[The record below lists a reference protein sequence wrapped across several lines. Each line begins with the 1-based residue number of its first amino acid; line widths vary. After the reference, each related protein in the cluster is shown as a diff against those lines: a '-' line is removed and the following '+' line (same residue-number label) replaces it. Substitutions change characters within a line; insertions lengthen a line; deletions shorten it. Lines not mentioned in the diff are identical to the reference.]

1 MQNELYHH
9 GIKGMRWGVRRYQYK
24 DGSLTHQG
32 KKKYGKNT
40 GEILLKSAGTEA
52 AILVGRNVTSHVLGH
67 MGADV
72 ITTTA
77 ITRLAAAGATVVNV
91 MNTGWSIRNNRQ
103 INSESPNPKK
113 ADRKVSKKKERKM
126 YVNAYNNAA
135 ARMNNGLIEQFNKK
149 YEGKD
154 ISDISSA
161 DGKKYME
168 DYERLWNKVFAE
180 EYEKLS

>member
-1 MQNELYHH
+1 MQNQLYHH
-9 GIKGMRWGVRRYQYK
+9 GIKGMRWGVRRYQNK
-24 DGSLTHQG
+24 DGSLTPQG

-52 AILVGRNVTSHVLGH
+52 AILVGRNVTSHVLGY

-113 ADRKVSKKKERKM
+113 QIVKFLRKKRERCM
-126 YVNAYNNAA
+126 
-135 ARMNNGLIEQFNKK
+135 
-149 YEGKD
+149 
-154 ISDISSA
+154 
-161 DGKKYME
+161 
-168 DYERLWNKVFAE
+168 
-180 EYEKLS
+180 

>member
-1 MQNELYHH
+1 MNNELEHH
-9 GIKGMRWGVRRYQYK
+9 GIKGMRWGVRRYQNK
-24 DGSLTHQG
+24 DGSLTPQG

-52 AILVGRNVTSHVLGH
+52 TILVGRNVTSHVLGH

>member
-1 MQNELYHH
+1 
-9 GIKGMRWGVRRYQYK
+9 
-24 DGSLTHQG
+24 
-32 KKKYGKNT
+32 
-40 GEILLKSAGTEA
+40 
-52 AILVGRNVTSHVLGH
+52 

-72 ITTTA
+72 ITTTVT
-77 ITRLAAAGATVVNV
+77 TRLAAAGATVVNV

-135 ARMNNGLIEQFNKK
+135 DRMNNGLIEQFNKK

>member
-9 GIKGMRWGVRRYQYK
+9 GIKGMKWGIRRYQNK
-24 DGSLTHQG
+24 DGSLTPQG
-32 KKKYGKNT
+32 KKKYEKNT
-40 GEILLKSAGTEA
+40 GKILLKSAGTEA

-72 ITTTA
+72 ITTTVT
-77 ITRLAAAGATVVNV
+77 TRLAAAGATVVNV

-135 ARMNNGLIEQFNKK
+135 DRMNNGLIEQFNKK

-154 ISDISSA
+154 IRKITKDFGIKFLQRSM
-161 DGKKYME
+161 K
-168 DYERLWNKVFAE
+168 N
-180 EYEKLS
+180 

>member
-9 GIKGMRWGVRRYQYK
+9 GIKGMKWGIRRYQNK
-24 DGSLTHQG
+24 DGSLTSQG
-32 KKKYGKNT
+32 KKKYGKST
-40 GEILLKSAGTEA
+40 GKILLKSAGTEA
-52 AILVGRNVTSHVLGH
+52 VILVGRNVTSHVLGN

-72 ITTTA
+72 ITTA
-77 ITRLAAAGATVVNV
+77 VTRLAAAGATVVNV
-91 MNTGWSIRNNRQ
+91 MNTGRSIRDNRQ
-103 INSESPNPKK
+103 INSEPSNLKK

-126 YVNAYNNAA
+126 YVTAYNNAA